1 VYSVNDET
9 KNKGVVIELK
19 QRVSKMTERGFDERE
34 VQAFVH
40 DYPLLSL
47 AAVIATG
54 YAVGRL
60 ISRL

>member
-1 VYSVNDET
+1 MNDET
-9 KNKGVVIELK
+9 KNKGKSVVIDLK
-19 QRVSKMTERGFDERE
+19 QRVSKVTERGFDAGE
-34 VQAFVH
+34 VHAFVE